1 MRDVLI
7 AHAFLTKL
15 QRPIYA
21 RYCRPCNSDFGAAPR
36 SRWRALQGRTHP
48 PRLPHHSYTTQDAL
62 YWLAQGSNYESI
74 VGRTKTVLTPNKVE
88 YDRLARAMGIAED
101 APFEEFLNRFAGIR
115 VQTLKCS
122 R

>member
-1 MRDVLI
+1 MAYV
-7 AHAFLTKL
+7 
-15 QRPIYA
+15 
-21 RYCRPCNSDFGAAPR
+21 
-36 SRWRALQGRTHP
+36 QGCSHT
-48 PRLPHHSYTTQDAL
+48 PRLPRCSYPAQDAL